1 MADFVAR
8 WNVIASVWC
17 ERLWAALWQSTLLT
31 VVVALLAA
39 LALRRSSP
47 ALRYWVWTILAVKL
61 LVMPF
66 WTYAAQFPNVPFALP
81 MQIADLTHDL
91 APIETADLPKI
102 PDVAPQPTGEKAAEA
117 PAIAPQAGALTSLW
131 NQVTWQSWIL
141 LCWAAIVLGQCT
153 RIIWQHRC
161 LNRLLL
167 QTRPAD
173 DQLAGLVRETAR
185 QLGLR
190 QPPRTVLTDQDCS
203 PFVCGIRRPTL
214 VLPGNLLTALSASE
228 LTQVLLHELAHIR
241 RLDLVWGWIG
251 EGLRVVYF
259 FHPAAHWISYRLRL
273 ERELACDSIAMS
285 LSDQGPAEYA
295 ATLVN
300 VISHASA
307 PSVFKTSAVSAGLRG
322 ESR

>member
-1 MADFVAR
+1 
-8 WNVIASVWC
+8 
-17 ERLWAALWQSTLLT
+17 
-31 VVVALLAA
+31 
-39 LALRRSSP
+39 
-47 ALRYWVWTILAVKL
+47 
-61 LVMPF
+61 
-66 WTYAAQFPNVPFALP
+66 
-81 MQIADLTHDL
+81 
-91 APIETADLPKI
+91 
-102 PDVAPQPTGEKAAEA
+102 
-117 PAIAPQAGALTSLW
+117 LW
-131 NQVTWQSWIL
+131 NQVTWQSWTL
-141 LCWAAIVLGQCT
+141 LGWTAIVLGQCT
-153 RIIWQHRC
+153 RIICQHRS

-173 DQLAGLVRETAR
+173 EQLTGLVRETAIR
-185 QLGLR
+185 LGLR
-190 QPPRTVLTDQDCS
+190 QPLRTVLTDQDCS

-285 LSDQGPAEYA
+285 LSDQGPAAYA